1 MYMILVIYIYKGLIV
16 PIGIISGFNNV
27 YKGKMKTKETF
38 FK

>member
-1 MYMILVIYIYKGLIV
+1 MILVICIYKCLIV

-27 YKGKMKTKETF
+27 YKGKIKTKETF